1 MRGDGRGQVN
11 NGLALSQWPAV
22 HMARIF
28 IFFLSS
34 SSENKLRR
42 MGGESGGVRGGERR
56 RVGQGLFEVVHPAH
70 RLNHMQS
77 FSKLEI
83 ISLSS
88 LN

>member
-42 MGGESGGVRGGERR
+42 MGGEGKGGVGGGGEGRGG
-56 RVGQGLFEVVHPAH
+56 GLVRGCLRSCILHTDKIIC
-70 RLNHMQS
+70 NHS
-77 FSKLEI
+77 V
-83 ISLSS
+83 
-88 LN
+88 N

>member
-28 IFFLSS
+28 IFYLSS

-42 MGGESGGVRGGERR
+42 MGGGGGELGEGRGGGLVRGCLRSCI
-56 RVGQGLFEVVHPAH
+56 LHTD
-70 RLNHMQS
+70 
-77 FSKLEI
+77 
-83 ISLSS
+83 
-88 LN
+88 